1 MGPHATDFPHMTHD
15 FGSDTQYYVRLLV
28 DRVPSMLAY
37 WDRDLLC
44 RFANKA
50 YERWF
55 GADPERMLGTSIRD
69 LLGPELFA
77 KNEPHIRAALAGTRQ
92 VFERIVPGPDGVQ
105 RNSLAEYIPH
115 VVDGTVR
122 GFMVQVT
129 ELTELRQ
136 TQEALRREQE
146 YRAQLEEQAAR
157 VEALLQERTEM
168 LYVLAHEVRQPL
180 HNASAAMQSAQG
192 ALGEASNALVSEEVV
207 RARAVLGNVLTSI
220 DNTIAVASLLA
231 RPNALHVD
239 DTDIYT
245 WIQIVI
251 ADMPESEQRRIQIL
265 RDTATRTALMDMSLM
280 RLALRNLLSNAL
292 RFSPAGSPVVVRI
305 ADSDTPP
312 ALLIDV
318 TDTGPGIAPALEPH
332 LFTRGARGDNANAG
346 HGLGLYIVRQVM
358 LLHGG
363 SVDMVHN
370 GPGGLTLRLTLY
382 QTDAEETT
390 VGDRWV
396 PPPRPA

>member
-1 MGPHATDFPHMTHD
+1 MTHRPD
-15 FGSDTQYYVRLLV
+15 PDTQYYVRLLV

-37 WDRDLLC
+37 WDNDLLC

-55 GADPERMLGTSIRD
+55 GVDPERLIGTSIRD

-77 KNEPHIRAALAGTRQ
+77 KNEPHIRAALAGERQ
-92 VFERIVPGPDGVQ
+92 VFERIVPGPGGVQ

-136 TQEALRREQE
+136 TQEALRREQQ
-146 YRAQLEEQAAR
+146 YRAELQAQAAE
-157 VEALLQERTEM
+157 VSALLRERTEM

-180 HNASAAMQSAQG
+180 NNASAALQSAHA
-192 ALGEASNALVSEEVV
+192 ALRGPGDALVSDEVV
-207 RARAVLGNVLTSI
+207 HAQAVLGEVLGNI

-231 RPNALHVD
+231 RPNPIHQE
-239 DTDIYT
+239 DTDIDT
-245 WIQIVI
+245 WLRIVI
-251 ADMPESEQRRIQIL
+251 ADLPECQQGRIQRVRETSI
-265 RDTATRTALMDMSLM
+265 RTVLMDMSLL

-292 RFSPAGSPVVVRI
+292 RCSPPGSPVVVRI
-305 ADSDTPP
+305 ADSDNPP

-318 TDTGPGIAPALEPH
+318 EDTGPGIPADLLPR
-332 LFTRGARGDNANAG
+332 LFTRGVRGAGQDAG
-346 HGLGLYIVRQVM
+346 HGVGLYIVRQVM
-358 LLHGG
+358 QLHGG
-363 SVDMVHN
+363 SVDVVRN
-370 GPGGLTLRLTLY
+370 GPGGVTLRLTLC
-382 QTDAEETT
+382 QTD
-390 VGDRWV
+390 GD
-396 PPPRPA
+396 P

>member
-1 MGPHATDFPHMTHD
+1 MTHRPNP
-15 FGSDTQYYVRLLV
+15 DTQYYVRLLV

-37 WDRDLLC
+37 WDSDLLC

-55 GADPERMLGTSIRD
+55 GVDPERLIGTSIRD

-77 KNEPHIRAALAGTRQ
+77 KNEPHIRAALAGERQ
-92 VFERIVPGPDGVQ
+92 VFERIVPGPGGVQ

-122 GFMVQVT
+122 GFLVQVT

-146 YRAQLEEQAAR
+146 YRAELQAQAAE
-157 VEALLQERTEM
+157 VSALLRERTEM

-180 HNASAAMQSAQG
+180 NNASAALQSAHA
-192 ALGEASNALVSEEVV
+192 ALRGPGDALVSDEVV
-207 RARAVLGNVLTSI
+207 HAQAVLGEVLGNI

-231 RPNALHVD
+231 RPNPIHQE
-239 DTDIYT
+239 DTDIDT
-245 WIQIVI
+245 WLRIVI
-251 ADMPESEQRRIQIL
+251 ADLPECQQGRIQRVRETSI
-265 RDTATRTALMDMSLM
+265 RTVLMDMSLL

-292 RFSPAGSPVVVRI
+292 RCSPPGSPVVVRI
-305 ADSDTPP
+305 ADSDNPP

-318 TDTGPGIAPALEPH
+318 EDTGPGIPADLLPR
-332 LFTRGARGDNANAG
+332 LFTRGVRGAGQDAG
-346 HGLGLYIVRQVM
+346 HGVGLYIVRQVM
-358 LLHGG
+358 QLHGG
-363 SVDMVHN
+363 SVDVVRN
-370 GPGGLTLRLTLY
+370 GPGGVTLRLTLC
-382 QTDAEETT
+382 QTD
-390 VGDRWV
+390 GG
-396 PPPRPA
+396 P

>member
-1 MGPHATDFPHMTHD
+1 MTHRPD
-15 FGSDTQYYVRLLV
+15 PDTQYYVRLLV

-37 WDRDLLC
+37 WDSDLLC

-55 GADPERMLGTSIRD
+55 GVDPERLIGTSIRD

-77 KNEPHIRAALAGTRQ
+77 KNEPHIRAALAGERQ
-92 VFERIVPGPDGVQ
+92 VFERIVPGPGGVQ

-136 TQEALRREQE
+136 TQEALRREQQ
-146 YRAQLEEQAAR
+146 YRAELQAQAAE
-157 VEALLQERTEM
+157 VSALLSERTEM

-180 HNASAAMQSAQG
+180 NNASAALQSAHA
-192 ALGEASNALVSEEVV
+192 ALRGPGDALVSDEVV
-207 RARAVLGNVLTSI
+207 HAQAVLGEVLGNI

-231 RPNALHVD
+231 RPNPIHQE
-239 DTDIYT
+239 DTDIDT
-245 WIQIVI
+245 WLRIVI
-251 ADMPESEQRRIQIL
+251 ADLPECQQGRIQRVRETSI
-265 RDTATRTALMDMSLM
+265 RTVLMDMSLL

-292 RFSPAGSPVVVRI
+292 RCSPPGSPVVVRI
-305 ADSDTPP
+305 ADSDNPP

-318 TDTGPGIAPALEPH
+318 EDTGPGIPADLLPR
-332 LFTRGARGDNANAG
+332 LFTRGVRGAGQDAG
-346 HGLGLYIVRQVM
+346 HGVGLYIVRQVM
-358 LLHGG
+358 QLHGG
-363 SVDMVHN
+363 SVDVVRN
-370 GPGGLTLRLTLY
+370 GPGGVTLRLTLC
-382 QTDAEETT
+382 QTD
-390 VGDRWV
+390 GG
-396 PPPRPA
+396 P